1 MRVCVCVLDLLLNTR
16 VLQDADRPETHLTVK
31 KIFVSGI
38 KDEIENE
45 DLREYFAEMGEVVD
59 VDVIVD
65 KETKRKRGF
74 AFVQFD
80 DYDPVDKAV
89 CE

>member
-1 MRVCVCVLDLLLNTR
+1 
-16 VLQDADRPETHLTVK
+16 VK

>member
-1 MRVCVCVLDLLLNTR
+1 M
-16 VLQDADRPETHLTVK
+16 TVQ

-38 KDEIENE
+38 KDDIETE
-45 DLREYFAEMGEVVD
+45 DLREYFSNLGHIVD
-59 VDVIVD
+59 VDIIVE

-74 AFVQFD
+74 AFIQFD

-89 CE
+89 CQYHSYLLRLLFNYFTFIVTNI

>member
-1 MRVCVCVLDLLLNTR
+1 M
-16 VLQDADRPETHLTVK
+16 K

-38 KDEIENE
+38 KDEIETD
-45 DLREYFAEMGEVVD
+45 DLREYFGTMGEVVD
-59 VDVIVD
+59 IDIIMD

-89 CE
+89 RKYF

>member
-1 MRVCVCVLDLLLNTR
+1 MCVLDLLLNTR
-16 VLQDADRPETHLTVK
+16 VLQDADRSETHLTVK

>member
-1 MRVCVCVLDLLLNTR
+1 M
-16 VLQDADRPETHLTVK
+16 TVK

-38 KDEIENE
+38 KDEIETE
-45 DLREYFAEMGEVVD
+45 DLREYFAELGEVLD
-59 VDVIVD
+59 VDIIVD
-65 KETKRKRGF
+65 KDTKRKRGF

-89 CE
+89 CKCLLSFVCRCRC